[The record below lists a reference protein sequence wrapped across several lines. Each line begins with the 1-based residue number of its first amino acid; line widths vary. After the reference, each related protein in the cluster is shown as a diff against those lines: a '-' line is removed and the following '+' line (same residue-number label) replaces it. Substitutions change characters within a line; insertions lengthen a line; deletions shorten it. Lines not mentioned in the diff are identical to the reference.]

1 MALTTVVG
9 KSGAELEVDPTFL
22 AARVVAYPL
31 EYATQGRV
39 LGHYGV
45 VQRSGSL
52 VATIGAL
59 GHLASLRWNVS
70 NAYCVLMRL
79 KVAWSIVGAVTAA
92 VQMNMRAV
100 LARGFTVD
108 FSADNTQANLAAI
121 PKANAMKSSMGSSLL
136 GATGPQIAATTVM
149 SGQTI
154 TADTLGIGFATWP
167 GTVDLNA
174 TGTAVVMGVGF
185 AVEAQTLYE
194 YNVHE
199 AHPVVL
205 GLNEGIIVQPIS
217 AGPAS
222 GTYSIYT
229 QWEWAEVEVY

>member
-1 MALTTVVG
+1 MKHIVLCMALILAGVG
-9 KSGAELEVDPTFL
+9 FALVPGG
-22 AARVVAYPL
+22 VA
-31 EYATQGRV
+31 
-39 LGHYGV
+39 
-45 VQRSGSL
+45 
-52 VATIGAL
+52 ATIGAL

-79 KVAWSIVGAVTAA
+79 KVAWSIVTAVTAA

-100 LARGFTVD
+100 LVRGFTVD

-121 PKANAMKSSMGSSLL
+121 PKANAMKSSMGGSLL
-136 GATGPQIAATTVM
+136 GTTGPQIAATTVM
-149 SGQTI
+149 SGETI
-154 TADTLGIGFATWP
+154 TADTLGIGFASWP
-167 GTVDLNA
+167 GTVDMNA
-174 TGTAVVMGVGF
+174 TGVAVVMGVGF
-185 AVEAQTLYE
+185 AGEAQTMYE
-194 YNVHE
+194 YTAHE
-199 AHPVVL
+199 ARPMVL